1 MPNTEIE
8 LSHNLV
14 LIPQP
19 PGAGTQ
25 PVDKAAALRM
35 LQTARGNAL
44 VMRKLRALFPVPV
57 ADRSDDEIFEA
68 LAAKVAMGQ
77 MTLRRRGTC
86 SADKQRF
93 FDWLAESLTAMA
105 KDLDTT
111 KQIMLTLAVKE
122 GGWNKIALDHNQP
135 LQNPF
140 GVNYIVDRKAAG
152 NKKYTSLQDAINE
165 WKQNHSYVQG
175 VKDPQAFVN
184 ALLAHHYNTVNPNY
198 GGEFM
203 DRYADVGRAMIS
215 CSVQP

>member
-1 MPNTEIE
+1 MPKVEIE

-14 LIPQP
+14 LIPEP

-25 PVDKAAALRM
+25 LTDKAAALRM
-35 LQTARGNAL
+35 LRTARGNAL
-44 VMRKLRALFPVPV
+44 VMAKLRALFPGPV
-57 ADRSDDEIFEA
+57 ADRSDDDLFEA
-68 LAAKVAMGQ
+68 LAVKVSIGQ

-93 FDWLAESLTAMA
+93 FDWLADSLAAMA

-111 KQIMLTLAVKE
+111 KQIMLALAVKE

-140 GVNYIVDRKAAG
+140 GVNYIVNRKAAG
-152 NKKYTSLQDAINE
+152 NKKYSSLQEAISE
-165 WKQNHSYVQG
+165 WKQNHSYVKG
-175 VKDPQAFVN
+175 IKDPQAFVD

-198 GGEFM
+198 GGEYM
-203 DRYADVGRAMIS
+203 DRYADVGRAMIT